1 MRGRPLTFTPS
12 PYVAMH
18 ANVAPTEALSLH
30 GNAVEFVSIAEFLAS
45 RPRLLYR
52 KMQRQLI
59 AGVGTCGAALVAAA
73 AMARPSAADGLKA
86 ATPAREP
93 FAVNVR

>member
-30 GNAVEFVSIAEFLAS
+30 GNAVEFVSIAEFYNVWVE
-45 RPRLLYR
+45 YR

>member
-1 MRGRPLTFTPS
+1 
-12 PYVAMH
+12 MH

-30 GNAVEFVSIAEFLAS
+30 GNAVGFVSIAEFLGD
-45 RPRLLYR
+45 R

-73 AMARPSAADGLKA
+73 AMARPSAADGLNA